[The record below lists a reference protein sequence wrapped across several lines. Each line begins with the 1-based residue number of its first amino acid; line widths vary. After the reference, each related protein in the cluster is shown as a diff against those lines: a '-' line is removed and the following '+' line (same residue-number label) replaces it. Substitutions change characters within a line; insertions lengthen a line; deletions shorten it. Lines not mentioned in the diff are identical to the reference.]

1 MLVYRRQRRNEGQG
15 YAYAGQQAQTE
26 GPSGT
31 VQEDEVTSKSPGGT
45 MP

>member
-1 MLVYRRQRRNEGQG
+1 MLVYRRQRCNEEQG
-15 YAYAGQQAQTE
+15 YEYAGQQAQTE
-26 GPSGT
+26 ASGT